1 MPTYVLPHR
10 NEPHG
15 GGGELDR
22 GQHQDAHV
30 FVTAEAEDTITE
42 LHRVISRQSKSQE
55 KGGIDE
61 KTHVTTFEDFER
73 YLLGGGY
80 DSAKPEPVPL
90 SVCFKSVTTYGRQG
104 GPKTVKT
111 LKDAVWRTLTG
122 RDIYEATLRRIISP
136 DRVEDGQ
143 ALIKDFSGVV
153 RNGQMM
159 L

>member
-10 NEPHG
+10 SEPQA
-15 GGGELDR
+15 GELDKD
-22 GQHQDAHV
+22 QDQNAHV
-30 FVTAEAEDTITE
+30 FVTAEAEDTVTE
-42 LHRVISRQSKSQE
+42 LHRAISRQSKPHE
-55 KGGIDE
+55 NDGNDE
-61 KTHVTTFEDFER
+61 KALVTTFDDFEK
-73 YLLGGGY
+73 YLRRGGSDG
-80 DSAKPEPVPL
+80 AKPEPVPL

-122 RDIYEATLRRIISP
+122 RDIYEATFKRIISP
-136 DRVEDGQ
+136 EKVDDGQ